1 MHGNLSSTVSPSC
14 CALLLIRLPL
24 HGIGI
29 ATTLKAGEK
38 PTRCAEAAIVF
49 AGSNHGTNVNKANFV
64 KVQYRVKTSLPSDSP
79 KSKKKMRVFE
89 APPSEQCLQN
99 CQCNNRLSVQAVNH
113 VVKGKKKK
121 KTRGKT
127 NQVLVLRT
135 ENVKFIF
142 YCRLPRL
149 PRHPMVS
156 DRAIVT
162 HL

>member
-1 MHGNLSSTVSPSC
+1 MQQDSRGHIDKMHGNLSSTVSPSC

-79 KSKKKMRVFE
+79 KRKKKMRVFE

-113 VVKGKKKK
+113 VVKEKKRKK
-121 KTRGKT
+121 QEERRIKC
-127 NQVLVLRT
+127 L
-135 ENVKFIF
+135 F
-142 YCRLPRL
+142 
-149 PRHPMVS
+149 
-156 DRAIVT
+156 
-162 HL
+162 